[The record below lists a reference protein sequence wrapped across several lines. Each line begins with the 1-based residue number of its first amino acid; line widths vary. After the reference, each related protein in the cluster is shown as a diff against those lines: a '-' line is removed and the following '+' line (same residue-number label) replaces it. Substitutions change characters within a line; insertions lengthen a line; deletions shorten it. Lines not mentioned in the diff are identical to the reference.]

1 MKKVYAHGEVAFV
14 TIDKLPEGLEENNTD
29 IFAKGNTGN
38 NHTFKGGK
46 FYPKNVDSYVYGYFV
61 ADNTKLYH
69 IQHSPNGA
77 ELPNGIYELRRQVEF
92 INGELKQVI
101 D

>member
-46 FYPKNVDSYVYGYFV
+46 FYPKKFMFYF
-61 ADNTKLYH
+61 LYFKTF
-69 IQHSPNGA
+69 I
-77 ELPNGIYELRRQVEF
+77 LRYNNSIKIISF
-92 INGELKQVI
+92 WIA
-101 D
+101 